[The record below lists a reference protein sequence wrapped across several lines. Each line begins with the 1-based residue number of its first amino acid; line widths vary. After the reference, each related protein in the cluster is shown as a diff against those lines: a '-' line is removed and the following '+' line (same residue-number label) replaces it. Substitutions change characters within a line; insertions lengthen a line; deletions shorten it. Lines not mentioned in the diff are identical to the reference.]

1 MEDKLNFV
9 KKMCEGHKNKD
20 IPTIKVFGV
29 FIEDKDTG
37 KIHFCSAWAKKSFAN
52 EYAKHG
58 MEMGYKMIIS
68 ENKIV
73 KEELTP
79 IIIGDEAKTK

>member
-1 MEDKLNFV
+1 MTRDL
-9 KKMCEGHKNKD
+9 KNQD

-37 KIHFCSAWAKKSFAN
+37 EINFCSAWPKKSFAD
-52 EYAKHG
+52 EYAKRG
-58 MEMGYKMIIS
+58 IEMGYKMIIS

-79 IIIGDEAKTK
+79 MSIGDEAETK